1 MNTYRKINLRWVSH
15 QLPALLKVKL
25 VCFAL
30 ASAFQQL
37 LSGLVLGQLVE
48 LDFSDNLKLAEF
60 IFFAVGSFAITAV
73 AEYYFVKAGQRAIRL
88 LNQALKKDYFDDAL
102 SK

>member
-37 LSGLVLGQLVE
+37 CQAWFWAS
-48 LDFSDNLKLAEF
+48 
-60 IFFAVGSFAITAV
+60 
-73 AEYYFVKAGQRAIRL
+73 L
-88 LNQALKKDYFDDAL
+88 LNLTFRIT
-102 SK
+102 

>member
-48 LDFSDNLKLAEF
+48 LDFSD
-60 IFFAVGSFAITAV
+60 TATLV
-73 AEYYFVKAGQRAIRL
+73 RL
-88 LNQALKKDYFDDAL
+88 GFGPAC
-102 SK
+102 